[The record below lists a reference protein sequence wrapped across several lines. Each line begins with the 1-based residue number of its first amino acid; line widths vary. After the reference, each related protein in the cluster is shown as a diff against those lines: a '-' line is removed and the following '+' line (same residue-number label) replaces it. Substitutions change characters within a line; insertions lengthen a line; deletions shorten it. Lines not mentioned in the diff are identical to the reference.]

1 MKKSYM
7 DKSNNDSSNMKL
19 ILSNYYSLVKH
30 IEKTEKMKSRNAR
43 RNIPINNVILPRYG
57 ERDYAHFATTYHID
71 YNKPAFYRNLSRLSR
86 M

>member
-30 IEKTEKMKSRNAR
+30 TENTEKTKPR
-43 RNIPINNVILPRYG
+43 RLPINNVILTRYG
-57 ERDYAHFATTYHID
+57 ERVYAPFATTYHID

>member
-30 IEKTEKMKSRNAR
+30 TENTKNTENTKPRH
-43 RNIPINNVILPRYG
+43 IPINNVILTRYG

>member
-30 IEKTEKMKSRNAR
+30 TENTEKTKPRH
-43 RNIPINNVILPRYG
+43 IPINNVILTRYG